1 MDLPMPKGSLF
12 VTGMTLEYMISK
24 NRDATPNTN
33 SAYMPAEIVDA
44 KFNFHG

>member
-1 MDLPMPKGSLF
+1 MKLPTPKGSLI

-24 NRDATPNTN
+24 NSDATPNTK

-44 KFNFHG
+44 KFIGV